1 MRIITGLYKN
11 RVLKTPKG
19 DSTRPTSDK
28 VRGSIFNILQNQI
41 EGRTF
46 LDLFA
51 GSGSMGIEALSRGA
65 ASATF
70 VEKER
75 RAVHCIQENLES
87 LQIEA
92 EILGIDALSA
102 IKRLTKANRQFDLIY
117 IDPPYALDIE
127 PLLEIV
133 QPILAP
139 EGMVILEQS
148 KRAKIEAKGLKLVD
162 ERHFGDTTVYF
173 FITH

>member
-19 DSTRPTSDK
+19 DTTRPTSDK

-75 RAVHCIQENLES
+75 RAVQCIKENLES

-92 EILGIDALSA
+92 EVFATDALSA
-102 IKRLTKANRQFDLIY
+102 VKRLIKASRQFDLIY

-127 PLLEIV
+127 PLLELV

-139 EGMVILEQS
+139 EGTLILEQS
-148 KRAKIEAKGLKLVD
+148 KRAKIEPNGLKQVD
-162 ERHFGDTTVYF
+162 ERHFGDTVIYF
-173 FITH
+173 FITP

>member
-19 DSTRPTSDK
+19 ETTRPTSSK
-28 VRGSIFNILQNQI
+28 LRGSIFDILQNQI
-41 EGRTF
+41 EGRSF

-65 ASATF
+65 SSATF
-70 VEKER
+70 VEKDR
-75 RAVHCIQENLES
+75 VAANCIRENLAM

-92 EILGIDALSA
+92 ELLQNDAVSILKRF
-102 IKRLTKANRQFDLIY
+102 IKNNRQFDIIY
-117 IDPPYALDIE
+117 IDPPYALNIE
-127 PLLEIV
+127 PLLGEIS
-133 QPILAP
+133 QILAP
-139 EGMVILEQS
+139 EGVIILEQN
-148 KRAKIEAKGLKLVD
+148 KKAKIGASGLNLVD

-173 FITH
+173 FSN